1 MCNRVVAG
9 QIPGHPP
16 IAASHHNI
24 NRREIPSGLFL
35 MDKSSLKKIG
45 ITAGIA
51 IVAIILYN
59 YALKGLLQKIPLI
72 GTYVT

>member
-1 MCNRVVAG
+1 
-9 QIPGHPP
+9 
-16 IAASHHNI
+16 
-24 NRREIPSGLFL
+24 